1 MNAHSAF
8 PAASP
13 ITAEERAARKAA
25 VDFARG
31 SIRFE
36 GGILSAEIEALNT
49 RFINGE
55 LDNAQHTAAVL
66 ELCNAQA

>member
-13 ITAEERAARKAA
+13 ITAEERASRKAA

-36 GGILSAEIEALNT
+36 GGILSPEVEALNA
-49 RFINGE
+49 RYVDGE
-55 LDNAQHTAAVL
+55 ITSDDLTAGIL
-66 ELCNAQA
+66 ELYKPAA